1 ATFALTANAAGTE
14 TLAADALGIESK
26 HTVSI
31 SSDVFKFT
39 SPQPP
44 PATPLEINLGQDQT
58 VTVNWKKG
66 GTAVANQDVTFSTT
80 RGTLTP
86 LAPVMTDSS
95 GNASVTI
102 NANNAGPAVITA
114 TNADGTSVQADVEFV
129 ATTPTSVE
137 LQANPFSVPTN
148 GQSAITA
155 IVRDDNGNLVK
166 NQTVTFV
173 LDDVTGGSLSVAQAV
188 TDSQGRA
195 QTFYNASSTTSAV
208 DGVHIDA
215 SIQGATP
222 SVTGSVALT
231 VAQRQVFISL
241 GTGNQ
246 IEEPN
251 TAQYKKTWVAQ
262 VTDAQGN
269 AVKGVELS
277 FSVLSDYYYEGHR
290 EWNATDKKWDT
301 VYTSTECP
309 DEDVNRN
316 GVLDSGEDL
325 NGSKKI
331 EAGNIATAVAGGS
344 SGGTV
349 TTDDSGFALIDLYWP
364 QEYAAYIEVT
374 LEARSPVQGSESEAS
389 TTFLLDGLA
398 SDFSDQGVPPPGV
411 TSPFGNADCATP
423 PP

>member
-1 ATFALTANAAGTE
+1 
-14 TLAADALGIESK
+14 
-26 HTVSI
+26 
-31 SSDVFKFT
+31 
-39 SPQPP
+39 
-44 PATPLEINLGQDQT
+44 
-58 VTVNWKKG
+58 VTVNWKKSG
-66 GTAVANQDVTFSTT
+66 AAVASQQVDFSTT
-80 RGTLTP
+80 RGTLSQQQVT
-86 LAPVMTDSS
+86 TDSS
-95 GNASVTI
+95 GNASVSIT
-102 NANNAGPAVITA
+102 ANNAGPAVITA
-114 TNADGTSVQADVEFV
+114 TNADGTSIQADVEFV
-129 ATTPTSVE
+129 ATTPTSMD

-155 IVRDDNGNLVK
+155 IVRDANGNLVK
-166 NQTVTFV
+166 NQTVNFV

-208 DGVHIDA
+208 NGVHVDA
-215 SIQGATP
+215 TVQGTSP
-222 SVTGSVALT
+222 SVTGSVDLT

-251 TAQYKKTWVAQ
+251 TAQYKKTWIAQ

-269 AVKGVELS
+269 SVKGVQLS
-277 FSVLSDYYYEGHR
+277 FSVLSDGYFEGHR
-290 EWNATDKKWDT
+290 EWSATDKKWDT
-301 VYTSTECP
+301 IYTSGTTACP

-316 GVLDSGEDL
+316 GVLDAGEDL

-331 EAGNIATAVAGGS
+331 EAGNIATAVAGGGT
-344 SGGTV
+344 GGTV
-349 TTDDSGFALIDLYWP
+349 TTDENGFALIDLYWP
-364 QEYAAYIEVT
+364 QEYAGYVEVT
-374 LEARSPVQGSESEAS
+374 LEARSPVQGSESDAS